1 MWLYG
6 LLWQTFIQWLR
17 LKSLYLFLASGTLP
31 EEISLMSTPK
41 RPSLPQAMSTPAPV
55 SMAESVEA
63 VEAKAALKQV
73 YFSISTVESYHYFFL
88 HL

>member
-1 MWLYG
+1 
-6 LLWQTFIQWLR
+6 
-17 LKSLYLFLASGTLP
+17 
-31 EEISLMSTPK
+31 MSTPK